1 MVKLIPSMRK
11 MLGLHKLRAAP
22 PLGPKPRLGA
32 RIVNGDLRITVQAG
46 LTDDTWRWLTD
57 QGWREQTFRG
67 DRRAYREV
75 PPSMVASLFD
85 AADPDERAQL
95 MQLAVAEAHARPAV
109 TLPRRR

>member
-1 MVKLIPSMRK
+1 VKLIPSMRK
-11 MLGLHKLRAAP
+11 MLGLQKPRSAP

-46 LTDDTWRWLTD
+46 LTEDTWHWLTA

-85 AADPDERAQL
+85 TADPDERAQL
-95 MQLAVAEAHARPAV
+95 MQLAIAQAQARPVVA
-109 TLPRRR
+109 LPRRR